1 MSDPVPTKPSPAP
14 TAEQRPHSLT
24 AHGVTREDPW
34 YWLRDENWREVMRDP
49 AALDPDIRAY
59 LDAENTYADAQLAD
73 VADLRQALFEELKG
87 RLKQDDSSVPAPDGP
102 YAYFVRYQPGA
113 EHPQY
118 CRTAREGGEIEILL
132 DGDKMAAGHAF
143 FRLGAL
149 CPSPDHLRLAFSC
162 DTKGSELYGIRVVDL
177 ASGNVI
183 ETGPAGTSGEV
194 VWAAD
199 STHYFYTRL
208 NDDLR
213 PDSAFCHRVGDAVE
227 SDRLI
232 YREPDSGYYLGIDNG
247 ESRRF
252 LYVVSSA
259 SEMTEVRVL
268 PTDMSVMEPRLIAAR
283 RDGHDYDVTDQGD
296 RFVIRTNRDNAID
309 YKLMSAPVDQA
320 AEANWTDIVPARD
333 GRLLRA
339 VQAFSGWLAHLETVN
354 ALPRIVVTD
363 TSSGEQHSIAF
374 DEEAYSIGIA
384 GGEYVS
390 DTVRFTYSSP
400 TTPEQTYDYNMAT
413 RDRVLVK
420 SQEIPSGHDPADYV
434 VRRLQATAGDGTQ
447 IPLTL
452 LHHRQTPPGADTPV
466 LLYGYG
472 SYGMSMPASFSPHR
486 LSLVNRGFTYVIA
499 HIRGGMEKGYR
510 WYTDGKLLNKKN
522 TFTDFVA
529 AGRSLAD
536 QGLAAPGNI
545 AIHGGS
551 AGGMLVGAAANMAP
565 TLWRAVV
572 AEVPFVDCLTT
583 ILDDSLPLTPPE
595 WTEWGNPVVSKDI
608 HDLMQ
613 SYSPYDNVA
622 AIDYPAMLITGG
634 LTDPRVTYWEPAKWA
649 ARLRATR
656 TNDNLLLL
664 QINMESGH
672 GGSAGRFDK
681 LHEIARNHAFLLK
694 VFGRT

>member
-1 MSDPVPTKPSPAP
+1 MSDPVPTKPSTAP
-14 TAEQRPHSLT
+14 IAEQRPHDLT
-24 AHGVTREDPW
+24 AHGVTRQDPW

-49 AALDPDIRAY
+49 AVLDPDIRAY
-59 LDAENTYADAQLAD
+59 LEAENTYADAQLAD

-102 YAYFVRYQPGA
+102 FAYFMRYQPGA

-118 CRTAREGGEIEILL
+118 CRTPREGGETKVLL
-132 DGDKMAAGHAF
+132 DGDRMAAGHAF

-149 CPSPDHLRLAFSC
+149 RPSPDHLRLAVSC
-162 DTKGSELYGIRVVDL
+162 DTKGSELYGIQVIDV
-177 ASGNVI
+177 ASGGVI
-183 ETGPAGTSGEV
+183 ETGPTGTSGDV

-213 PDSAFCHRVGDAVE
+213 PDSAFCHRIGDAVE

-268 PTDMSVMEPRLIAAR
+268 PTDLSDMEPRLIAPR

-309 YKLMSAPVDQA
+309 YKLMSAPFDQA

-339 VQAFSGWLAHLETVN
+339 VQAFSGWLVHLETVN

-363 TSSGEQHSIAF
+363 TGNGAQHSIAF

-434 VRRLQATAGDGTQ
+434 VRRLQATAADGTQ

-510 WYTDGKLLNKKN
+510 WYTDGKLLNKQN

-529 AGRSLAD
+529 AGRSLAET
-536 QGLAAPGNI
+536 GLAAPGNI

-608 HDLMQ
+608 HDLML

-656 TNDNLLLL
+656 TNDSLLLL

-694 VFGRT
+694 VFGKT